1 MEPLKKV
8 TIWSWGLPS
17 HPRYI
22 QRFQGCSHRVS
33 LARILPQGSISLANK
48 GYMSMERAMRAV
60 RVCAFPKIIG
70 VSPSS
75 FLTMCAR
82 DTLGEPTEIC
92 INWVVDLD
100 FPDTYMKFSAFTK
113 QFACAAISAELWAIF
128 SAFCWSLVHWGFL
141 GNSDNRTYVEHLIC
155 HWVEH
160 FALRPLL
167 WCVTWAH
174 NKETRKIVSK

>member
-1 MEPLKKV
+1 MIIGSISSGCAFELLAFFCAKV
-8 TIWSWGLPS
+8 IIVAIATTECYGTFEEGNHMKLRTSIPS
-17 HPRYI
+17 SIYTEISGVFP
-22 QRFQGCSHRVS
+22 QGFTSQDPS
-33 LARILPQGSISLANK
+33 QGSISLANK
-48 GYMSMERAMRAV
+48 GYMSMERAMCAV

-128 SAFCWSLVHWGFL
+128 SAFC
-141 GNSDNRTYVEHLIC
+141 
-155 HWVEH
+155 
-160 FALRPLL
+160 
-167 WCVTWAH
+167 
-174 NKETRKIVSK
+174 